1 MSTQRLQ
8 RYIFRRILQSI
19 PLIFL
24 VIIFIFL
31 LIHLAPGD
39 PVLIFAGEFGDEE
52 YYAFMRKKF
61 GLDKPIHEQ
70 LLIYMETILQGD
82 FGYSYY
88 YQRPAMEVILER
100 FPNTLLLI
108 AGAITIYIPLGV
120 SLGVLASLKPQSMLD
135 TIISSF
141 TLIGFSMPIWW
152 LGALLLLIF
161 SLWIGWFPTYGMM
174 PGGAELGFIESIPV
188 ILHHLALPSITLAV
202 FYLAI
207 TTRLTR
213 ASMLEVLSKD
223 FIITAW
229 AKGLSEQKVIF
240 RHALRNALLP
250 VVTLIFV
257 NLGYMLGGA
266 VLTET
271 VFSWPGIGRLMVEA
285 ISGRDYNLVT
295 GIFIIVS
302 SGIIFLNLFT
312 DLLYCIIDPR
322 VRYR

>member
-1 MSTQRLQ
+1 MSAQLQ
-8 RYIFRRILQSI
+8 RYILRRILQSV

-52 YYAFMRKKF
+52 FYALMRKKW
-61 GLDKPIHEQ
+61 GLDKPIYEQ
-70 LLIYMETILQGD
+70 LYIYMRTVLQGD
-82 FGYSYY
+82 FGFSYY

-100 FPNTLLLI
+100 FPNTLILI
-108 AGAITIYIPLGV
+108 AGAISIYIPVGMGLGI
-120 SLGVLASLKPQSMLD
+120 LASLKPQSPRD
-135 TIISSF
+135 AVISSF

-161 SLWIGWFPTYGMM
+161 SLWIPWFPSYGMM
-174 PGGAELGFIESIPV
+174 PAGAELGFFESTLT
-188 ILHHLALPSITLAV
+188 ILYHLALPAITLAM

-223 FIITAW
+223 FIVTAW
-229 AKGLSEQKVIF
+229 AKGLSDNKVIF

-285 ISGRDYNLVT
+285 LSGRDYNLVT
-295 GIFIIVS
+295 GIFVIVS
-302 SGIIFLNLFT
+302 SGIILLNLFT
-312 DLLYCIIDPR
+312 DLLYCLIDPR
-322 VRYR
+322 VRFR